1 MSFAESFWTPDYEL
15 GFQQLFLQLNQGILE
30 NNDFVRLIE
39 RRMELEVVYGN
50 SLETITTDCKPLNKR
65 QLNEDFVSTIK
76 NAYTKM
82 NETFYK
88 QGNTI

>member
-50 SLETITTDCKPLNKR
+50 SLR
-65 QLNEDFVSTIK
+65 QSPQTVSHSIRD
-76 NAYTKM
+76 N
-82 NETFYK
+82 
-88 QGNTI
+88 